1 MVDQPTI
8 FIRVEGKE
16 VGPLAVEQVKELI
29 DKRQFSPTDYIRAEG
44 ITHWVMAKNLVHLKA
59 LFDAKESEQRKTAFS
74 GWLKAVK
81 DGAPPMVLTTDG
93 RAAEQQRIDA
103 ERQELESA
111 RKRLEEEEARLHA
124 EHADEITKRSEEYQ
138 LLVAERK
145 RLEEERERIEREE
158 KELSQMTS
166 KMKRGRLIPLGIAA
180 VVVVLFLAVGIPFYC
195 HYQKRVE
202 EYNQKI
208 ARMDELDQ
216 KIVALEDELGKAID
230 SQDLNI
236 IASVSEELKN
246 LKEERDKLKE
256 EVGETTTSENTITPK
271 EPEMETSLGTV
282 NITGP
287 LSIDG
292 AGKSDLT
299 RSPDK
304 ISTGV
309 YGVMGSITSV
319 YNRELAKNPGFS
331 GKVVAG
337 FTISGNGSVT
347 NAYVISSSVG
357 NSKVESAVANALQG
371 AHFMSSSAGEVTVTY
386 PFYFQ
391 PK

>member
-1 MVDQPTI
+1 MVDQPSI
-8 FIRVEGKE
+8 FIRVKGKE
-16 VGPLAVEQVKELI
+16 VGPLGVEEVKELI
-29 DKRQFSPTDYIRAEG
+29 DKQRFSPTDYIRTQDM
-44 ITHWVMAKNLVHLKA
+44 THWIMAKNLVHLKA
-59 LFDAKESEQRKTAFS
+59 LFDAKESEQRKAAFS

-93 RAAEQQRIDA
+93 RAAERQRIEA
-103 ERQELESA
+103 ERQEIEAA
-111 RKRLEEEEARLHA
+111 RKKLEEEETRLQA

-158 KELSQMTS
+158 KELSRMS
-166 KMKRGRLIPLGIAA
+166 SRMKRSRMIPLGIAG

-195 HYQKRVE
+195 YYQKRVE

-216 KIVALEDELGKAID
+216 KIASLEEELAKAID
-230 SQDLNI
+230 SQDLNT
-236 IASVSEELKN
+236 IASISEELKN
-246 LKEERDKLKE
+246 LKEERDKLKQ
-256 EVGETTTSENTITPK
+256 EVGETKGETITPK
-271 EPEMETSLGTV
+271 EPEIETSLGTV

-319 YNRELAKNPGFS
+319 YNHELAKTPGIS

-337 FTISGNGSVT
+337 FTVSGNGSVT
-347 NAYVISSSVG
+347 SAYVISSSVG
-357 NSKVESAVANALQG
+357 NSKVESAVVSALQG
-371 AHFMSSSAGEVTVTY
+371 AHFMSSSAGDVSITY